1 MLNSTTQ
8 QHPVRQLA
16 LRVLCRVETSG
27 AFADQTITA
36 LAVTHALAPQARAF
50 LRELAYGVLRW
61 RNRLDW
67 LLSHCSDRPL
77 ETLTP
82 AVRNLLRLGA
92 YQLSFMDH
100 IPSYAAVSETVRLA
114 RQVAHTGVAGYVNA
128 VLRALERQ
136 RDDVSLPAAHAD
148 LLTYL
153 TITQSH
159 PRWLVE
165 RWLARYGAQQT
176 LAMCDANNLRPPLVV
191 RVNSRRITRERL
203 LDLLA
208 AEGCEAR
215 PCQYAPDAVCI
226 VSSASLVGLES
237 FRQGWFTV
245 QDEAAILC
253 GHLLLPQP
261 CEWVLDACAAP
272 GGKATQAAEAMAD
285 IGTVLCL
292 DRNHHRMN
300 LIGENARR
308 LGLRNIRCLV
318 GNAEQVEFKRP
329 FARILLD
336 APCSGLGVLRR
347 HPDAKWRKGPELI
360 TTMARQQT
368 ELLEHLGPFVKPDG
382 LLLYVTCSTEAEEN
396 QHVVQAFLDGHPHYA
411 LEAVDND
418 LPEAAR
424 VFASHEGWFQSWP
437 GPEGL
442 DGFFAARLRRTR

>member
-1 MLNSTTQ
+1 MMNSTTP
-8 QHPVRQLA
+8 QHSVRQLA

-27 AFADQTITA
+27 AFADQLIAA
-36 LAVTHALAPQARAF
+36 LAVAHGLTPQARAF

-100 IPSYAAVSETVRLA
+100 IPPYAAVSETVRLA
-114 RQVAHTGVAGYVNA
+114 KQVAHTGVAAYVNA

-136 RDDVSLPAAHAD
+136 RGAVSLPEAHED
-148 LLTYL
+148 LLAYL

-159 PRWLVE
+159 PRWLVD
-165 RWLARYGAQQT
+165 RWLARYGPQQT
-176 LAMCDANNLRPPLVV
+176 MVMCDANNLRPPFVV
-191 RVNSRRITRERL
+191 RVNSLRTTRERL
-203 LDLLA
+203 LDSLA
-208 AEGCEAR
+208 ADGCEAK
-215 PCQYAPDAVCI
+215 PCRYASDAVVI
-226 VSSASLVGLES
+226 VSHASLGGLES
-237 FRQGWFTV
+237 YRQGWFTI

-253 GHLLLPQP
+253 GALLSPQP
-261 CEWVLDACAAP
+261 HDWVLDACAAP
-272 GGKATQAAEAMAD
+272 GGKATQAAESMAD
-285 IGTVLCL
+285 LGTVLCL
-292 DRNHHRMN
+292 DHSHQRVT
-300 LIGENARR
+300 LVKENARR
-308 LGLRNIRCLV
+308 LGLRSLRCLV

-329 FARILLD
+329 FERILLD

-368 ELLEHLGPFVKPDG
+368 ALLDHLCLLVKPDG

-396 QHVVQAFLDGHPHYA
+396 QHIVEAFIDRHPHYA
-411 LEAVDND
+411 LEAVDHD
-418 LPEAAR
+418 LPNAAR
-424 VFASHEGWFQSWP
+424 VLARHEGWFQSWP

-442 DGFFAARLRRTR
+442 DGFFAARLRRTE